1 MFGKVEKNPILT
13 LTCMALAF
21 LIYGY
26 ATSLPKITDFMIFCI
41 FVISFDLL
49 YGHMGQLS
57 FGHMLY
63 LGAGAYGCGMFA
75 YHIYPDPFLSILAGV
90 LVGATVAAL
99 LGTLVVK
106 TSHAAFALSNLALN
120 EVGAYLVLSPWH
132 KWTGG
137 EDGLSLFFKKY
148 GFINFGQSTFRFYF
162 CLASLLLVVYLM
174 LLLVRSPYGSLLK
187 AIKEN
192 EVRVR
197 FLGYNTF
204 LYKYITFII
213 SGAIAAFAGALMSIN
228 LSYTNTSLISPT
240 RNVEVIFAALM
251 GGAGSVIGA
260 VVGGTAFM
268 TISNY
273 LAIYVVRWEMFLG
286 FALLIFVFWFREGIW
301 GYLSKSG
308 GALEKERSNP

>member
-1 MFGKVEKNPILT
+1 MFGKVENNPTLT
-13 LTCMALAF
+13 LVFTAAIF
-21 LIYGY
+21 LIFGY

-41 FVISFDLL
+41 FVIGFDLL

-75 YHIYPDPFLSILAGV
+75 YHVYPDPFLSLLAGV
-90 LVGATVAAL
+90 LLGALVAAL
-99 LGTLVVK
+99 LGPLVVK
-106 TSHAAFALSNLALN
+106 TSAAAFALLNLALN

-148 GFINFGQSTFRFYF
+148 GFINFQQSTFRFYF
-162 CLASLLLVVYLM
+162 CLGSLLLVVYLV
-174 LLLVRSPYGSLLK
+174 LRLVRSPYGNLLK

-192 EVRVR
+192 EVRVK
-197 FLGYNTF
+197 FLGYNTYV
-204 LYKYITFII
+204 YKYITFII
-213 SGAIAAFAGALMSIN
+213 SGAIAAFAGALTSIN
-228 LSYTNTSLISPT
+228 LSYTNTSLISPA

-260 VVGGTAFM
+260 VLGGTAFM

-273 LAIYVVRWEMFLG
+273 LAVYLIRWEMFLG
-286 FALLIFVFWFREGIW
+286 FALLVFVFWIRKGIW
-301 GYLSKSG
+301 GYLRKV
-308 GALEKERSNP
+308 

>member
-1 MFGKVEKNPILT
+1 MFGKVENNPTLT
-13 LTCMALAF
+13 LVFTAAIF
-21 LIYGY
+21 LIFGY
-26 ATSLPKITDFMIFCI
+26 ATSLAKITDFMIFCI
-41 FVISFDLL
+41 FVIGFDLL

-75 YHIYPDPFLSILAGV
+75 YHIYPDPFLSLLAGV
-90 LVGATVAAL
+90 LLGALVAAL
-99 LGTLVVK
+99 LGPLVVK
-106 TSHAAFALSNLALN
+106 TSAAAFALLNLALN

-148 GFINFGQSTFRFYF
+148 GFINFQQSTFRFYF
-162 CLASLLLVVYLM
+162 CLGSLLLVVYLV
-174 LLLVRSPYGSLLK
+174 LRLVRSPYGNLLK

-192 EVRVR
+192 EVRVK
-197 FLGYNTF
+197 FLGYNTYV
-204 LYKYITFII
+204 YKYITFII
-213 SGAIAAFAGALMSIN
+213 SGAIAAFAGALTSIN
-228 LSYTNTSLISPT
+228 LSYTNTSLISPA

-260 VVGGTAFM
+260 VLGGTAFM

-273 LAIYVVRWEMFLG
+273 LAVYLIRWEMFLG
-286 FALLIFVFWFREGIW
+286 FALLVFVFWVRKGIW
-301 GYLSKSG
+301 GYARKI
-308 GALEKERSNP
+308 